1 MNPQSDVTPPAIFQ
15 PASRRGQQRHRTQLQ
30 PHSSTFAM
38 EFRVPEPSAPVP
50 ASFNR
55 SKQTTMKVIAASLG
69 LLSCVPAI
77 AGFSPAWTTS
87 QPLVP
92 ASSTAAAAVAFSP
105 FSSPS
110 SQRSP
115 TSLFMSSRN
124 SSNRD
129 MYTVLGISRS
139 ADAAEI
145 KSAYRKLAK
154 KYHPDANP
162 GKDTTS
168 EFQEVNR
175 AYEVLSDVDKRKKYD
190 MFGEAGV
197 GSSAASE
204 GGGPYGYGSPFGG
217 GAGFGQEVDLGDI
230 FDTFFGGGGGGGGG
244 PGAGFGARGG
254 GRGGGRRSGPMAGD
268 DLRFDLELDF
278 KKAVFGGEEKV
289 RIRHLETCG
298 TCTGSGVKPGAKVST
313 CTTCNG
319 VGVTMQVTRT
329 PLGNFQTQQTCPT
342 CRGTGQI
349 VEEYCGT
356 CSGEG
361 TVSKT
366 KQIKVDIPPGVE
378 DGNKLRVRSEGDA
391 GPKGGPPGDLYIF
404 LKVKPDPNFRREGPE
419 IYSDAT
425 ISYVDAILGASL
437 KVPVVDGEVTIKVPP
452 GTQPEQVMR
461 LKGNGAP
468 VLGDANKRGDHYVT
482 MKIEIPSS
490 ISKEEKELI
499 EKLQTLQEKRTGK
512 KTGFFQ

>member
-1 MNPQSDVTPPAIFQ
+1 MKAV
-15 PASRRGQQRHRTQLQ
+15 QLAL
-30 PHSSTFAM
+30 SLIGA
-38 EFRVPEPSAPVP
+38 SAPII
-50 ASFNR
+50 
-55 SKQTTMKVIAASLG
+55 M
-69 LLSCVPAI
+69 
-77 AGFSPAWTTS
+77 GFSPVHTSQRLTTS
-87 QPLVP
+87 T
-92 ASSTAAAAVAFSP
+92 SHKSP
-105 FSSPS
+105 FYTAPS
-110 SQRSP
+110 SQRTSS
-115 TSLFMSSRN
+115 TSLQMSSRKPGKDVY
-124 SSNRD
+124 S
-129 MYTVLGISRS
+129 VLNVARS
-139 ADAAEI
+139 ADKAEI

-154 KYHPDANP
+154 KFHPDANP
-162 GKDTTS
+162 GKDTT
-168 EFQEVNR
+168 EQFQEVNR
-175 AYEVLSDVDKRKKYD
+175 AYEILSDEDKRKKYD

-204 GGGPYGYGSPFGG
+204 GGYGGYGSPFGG

-230 FDTFFGGGGGGGGG
+230 FDTFFGGGGGGPGGQQA
-244 PGAGFGARGG
+244 GAGFGGRG
-254 GRGGGRRSGPMAGD
+254 GRGGGRRAGPMAGD

-278 KKAVFGGEEKV
+278 KAAVFGGEEKV

-298 TCTGSGVKPGAKVST
+298 TCTGNGVKPGAKVST
-313 CTTCNG
+313 CSSCNG

-329 PLGNFQTQQTCPT
+329 PLGNFQTQQTCGD
-342 CRGTGQI
+342 CRGTGQKI
-349 VEEYCGT
+349 EEYCGT
-356 CSGEG
+356 CTGQG

-391 GPKGGPPGDLYIF
+391 GPNGGPAGDLYIF
-404 LKVKPDPNFRREGPE
+404 LKVKNDPNFRREGPE
-419 IYSDAT
+419 IYSDAA
-425 ISYVDAILGASL
+425 ISYADAILGTSL

-490 ISKEEKELI
+490 ISKEEKELV
-499 EKLQTLQEKRTGK
+499 EKLQSLQEKKANK

>member
-1 MNPQSDVTPPAIFQ
+1 
-15 PASRRGQQRHRTQLQ
+15 
-30 PHSSTFAM
+30 
-38 EFRVPEPSAPVP
+38 
-50 ASFNR
+50 
-55 SKQTTMKVIAASLG
+55 MKAFVLALG
-69 LLSCVPAI
+69 LFSVPI
-77 AGFSPAWTTS
+77 IMGFSPTHIS
-87 QPLVP
+87 QPQ
-92 ASSTAAAAVAFSP
+92 TI
-105 FSSPS
+105 SPS
-110 SQRSP
+110 AYRPFFFNINNNEQQSQRSSSSS
-115 TSLFMSSRN
+115 TSLHMSSRTGAGK
-124 SSNRD
+124 D
-129 MYTVLGISRS
+129 FYTLLGVSRS
-139 ADAAEI
+139 ADGPEI

-175 AYEVLSDVDKRKKYD
+175 AYEVLSDEDKRKKYD

-217 GAGFGQEVDLGDI
+217 GGFSQEVDLGDI
-230 FDTFFGGGGGGGGG
+230 FDTFFGGGGPGG
-244 PGAGFGARGG
+244 PAGASGFAGGRGGG

-278 KKAVFGGEEKV
+278 KKAIFGGEEKV

-298 TCTGSGVKPGAKVST
+298 TCSGSGVKPGAKVST
-313 CTTCNG
+313 CSVCNG

-329 PLGNFQTQQTCPT
+329 PLGNFQTQQTCSA
-342 CRGTGQI
+342 CRGTGQKI
-349 VEEYCGT
+349 EEYCGT

-391 GPKGGPPGDLYIF
+391 GPNGGPAGDLYIF
-404 LKVKPDPNFRREGPE
+404 LKVKEDKNFRREGPE

-425 ISYVDAILGASL
+425 ISYMDAILGASL

-468 VLGDANKRGDHYVT
+468 VLGDTNKRGDHYVT
-482 MKIEIPSS
+482 MKIEIPSNV
-490 ISKEEKELI
+490 SKEEKELV
-499 EKLQTLQEKRTGK
+499 EKLRELQSKK

>member
-1 MNPQSDVTPPAIFQ
+1 MNAFVLA
-15 PASRRGQQRHRTQLQ
+15 
-30 PHSSTFAM
+30 
-38 EFRVPEPSAPVP
+38 
-50 ASFNR
+50 
-55 SKQTTMKVIAASLG
+55 LG
-69 LLSCVPAI
+69 LFSVPI
-77 AGFSPAWTTS
+77 IMGFSPTHIS
-87 QPLVP
+87 QPQTISP
-92 ASSTAAAAVAFSP
+92 TAYR
-105 FSSPS
+105 PS
-110 SQRSP
+110 FFNTNNNKQQSQRSSSSS
-115 TSLFMSSRN
+115 TSLHMSSRTGAGKDFYN
-124 SSNRD
+124 I
-129 MYTVLGISRS
+129 LGVSRS
-139 ADAAEI
+139 AEGSEI

-162 GKDTTS
+162 GKDTTT

-175 AYEVLSDVDKRKKYD
+175 AYEVLSDEDKRKKYD

-217 GAGFGQEVDLGDI
+217 GGFSQEVDLGDI
-230 FDTFFGGGGGGGGG
+230 FDTFFGGGGPGG
-244 PGAGFGARGG
+244 PAGASGFAGGRGG

-278 KKAVFGGEEKV
+278 KKAIFGGEEKV

-298 TCTGSGVKPGAKVST
+298 TCSGSGVKPGAKVST
-313 CTTCNG
+313 CPVCNG

-329 PLGNFQTQQTCPT
+329 PLGNFQTQQTCSA
-342 CRGTGQI
+342 CRGTGQKI
-349 VEEYCGT
+349 EEYCGT

-391 GPKGGPPGDLYIF
+391 GPNGGPAGDLYIF
-404 LKVKPDPNFRREGPE
+404 LKVKEDKNFRREGPE

-425 ISYVDAILGASL
+425 ISYMDAILGASL

-468 VLGDANKRGDHYVT
+468 VLGDTNKRGDHYVT
-482 MKIEIPSS
+482 MKIEIPSNV
-490 ISKEEKELI
+490 SKEEKELV
-499 EKLQTLQEKRTGK
+499 EKLRELQSKK

>member
-1 MNPQSDVTPPAIFQ
+1 MKTVPIALGLIGASAPVITGFSPAHTSRSTAVPASHNSAFGAAY
-15 PASRRGQQRHRTQLQ
+15 PVASRRGGRN
-30 PHSSTFAM
+30 PST
-38 EFRVPEPSAPVP
+38 ST
-50 ASFNR
+50 S
-55 SKQTTMKVIAASLG
+55 TSLG
-69 LLSCVPAI
+69 MS
-77 AGFSPAWTTS
+77 TR
-87 QPLVP
+87 
-92 ASSTAAAAVAFSP
+92 SSG
-105 FSSPS
+105 
-110 SQRSP
+110 
-115 TSLFMSSRN
+115 
-124 SSNRD
+124 RD
-129 MYTVLGISRS
+129 FYNILGVSRS
-139 ADAAEI
+139 ADKAEI

-154 KYHPDANP
+154 KFHPDANP
-162 GKDTTS
+162 GKDTTT

-175 AYEVLSDVDKRKKYD
+175 AYEILSDEDKRKKYD

-217 GAGFGQEVDLGDI
+217 AGFGQEVDLGDI
-230 FDTFFGGGGGGGGG
+230 FDTFFGGGGGPGG
-244 PGAGFGARGG
+244 PAGAGFG

-298 TCTGSGVKPGAKVST
+298 TCSGSGVKPGAKVST
-313 CTTCNG
+313 CPACNG
-319 VGVTMQVTRT
+319 AGVTMQVTRT
-329 PLGNFQTQQTCPT
+329 PLGNFQTQQTCAT
-342 CRGTGQI
+342 CRGTGQKI
-349 VEEYCGT
+349 EEYCGT
-356 CSGEG
+356 CSGAG

-391 GPKGGPPGDLYIF
+391 GPKGGPAGDLYIF
-404 LKVKPDPNFRREGPE
+404 LKVKDDPNFRREGPE

-425 ISYVDAILGASL
+425 ISYADAILGTSL

-490 ISKEEKELI
+490 ISKEERELV
-499 EKLQTLQEKRTGK
+499 EQLQALQEKKAK
-512 KTGFFQ
+512 KSGFFQ